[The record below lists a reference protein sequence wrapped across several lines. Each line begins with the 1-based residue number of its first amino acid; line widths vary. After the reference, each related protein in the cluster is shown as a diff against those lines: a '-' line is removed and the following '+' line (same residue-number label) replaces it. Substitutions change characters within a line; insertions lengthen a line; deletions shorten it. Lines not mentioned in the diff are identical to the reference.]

1 MDNYKNDT
9 KRNKLFIVYP
19 CGHYTRGAPVKYV
32 CSQGRVK
39 EKGGR
44 KWAKVIDEEN
54 LQTIVLGGWWVSKKV
69 LVRTARAD
77 L

>member
-1 MDNYKNDT
+1 M
-9 KRNKLFIVYP
+9 
-19 CGHYTRGAPVKYV
+19 YV